1 MLEATDYGFI
11 SIIPIILTLG
21 IAVWAQNVIIGLFI
35 GVFSGVIILNGFN
48 PVMTLSIMVSD
59 YFVPQMLSPSQA
71 GILVLMCF
79 IGGLVALMERSGGAV
94 AFATTMTHVITSRFK
109 AQIATWMTGIMI
121 FFSDLGTPLIV
132 GPIYRPITDKL
143 KISRVKLA
151 WIVDTT
157 ASPVAV
163 LIPFI
168 GWGVYSMGLIE
179 KEYLEIGRVE
189 NSFDAYMSAIP
200 FQFYSLFAII
210 MVPLVAIS
218 GYEFGPMAR
227 AEKRAQEGKGL
238 VDDSGMEIS
247 DTISHP
253 NAKAIFVWLPLL
265 VMVSVLFFLL
275 VPLGFP
281 LNSVPSLAFRGA
293 LSSAYFFSAM
303 TLIALLLTY
312 GVKSFK
318 ESITI
323 YLGGISKMTSVL
335 IILVLA
341 WSLSSVG
348 KNLGT
353 AQFIISLAEG
363 NFAPFLVP
371 MIAFL
376 FGAIMSFA
384 TGSSWGTYAI
394 MMPLIIAVADA
405 LGAPMHVSIGAVL
418 SGGMFGD
425 HCSPISDTTILSA
438 SGAGC
443 SQFDHVRTQLPYEML
458 NGSICVIS
466 YITAGLTESS
476 FVFIPGMVLLGLSL
490 YMMNKIAGVKIYNTS
505 SVE

>member
-168 GWGVYSMGLIE
+168 GWGV
-179 KEYLEIGRVE
+179 
-189 NSFDAYMSAIP
+189 
-200 FQFYSLFAII
+200 
-210 MVPLVAIS
+210 
-218 GYEFGPMAR
+218 
-227 AEKRAQEGKGL
+227 
-238 VDDSGMEIS
+238 
-247 DTISHP
+247 
-253 NAKAIFVWLPLL
+253 
-265 VMVSVLFFLL
+265 
-275 VPLGFP
+275 
-281 LNSVPSLAFRGA
+281 
-293 LSSAYFFSAM
+293 
-303 TLIALLLTY
+303 
-312 GVKSFK
+312 
-318 ESITI
+318 
-323 YLGGISKMTSVL
+323 
-335 IILVLA
+335 IL
-341 WSLSSVG
+341 
-348 KNLGT
+348 
-353 AQFIISLAEG
+353 
-363 NFAPFLVP
+363 
-371 MIAFL
+371 
-376 FGAIMSFA
+376 
-384 TGSSWGTYAI
+384 WG
-394 MMPLIIAVADA
+394 
-405 LGAPMHVSIGAVL
+405 
-418 SGGMFGD
+418 
-425 HCSPISDTTILSA
+425 
-438 SGAGC
+438 
-443 SQFDHVRTQLPYEML
+443 
-458 NGSICVIS
+458 
-466 YITAGLTESS
+466 
-476 FVFIPGMVLLGLSL
+476 
-490 YMMNKIAGVKIYNTS
+490 
-505 SVE
+505 